1 MNLAALFAPVVARE
15 FARPL
20 REQPCGGG
28 EEPKEEGGELEV
40 ALLRAGRAGPR
51 DRGRAIG
58 MTVPT

>member
-28 EEPKEEGGELEV
+28 EEPKEEGRELGV
-40 ALLRAGRAGPR
+40 AQAAHGQSRA
-51 DRGRAIG
+51 
-58 MTVPT
+58 T